1 MQAVYRRDRLS
12 SRRSVEE
19 IAEFTTQLRGFR
31 CSSGSRRENGRAMS
45 VFLLYVAS
53 TGDWSGR
60 LLATWAAT
68 AAHDADDQAIMTQ
81 KRFFACIP
89 RRLGAAAFT

>member
-1 MQAVYRRDRLS
+1 VF
-12 SRRSVEE
+12 
-19 IAEFTTQLRGFR
+19 IAH
-31 CSSGSRRENGRAMS
+31 
-45 VFLLYVAS
+45 
-53 TGDWSGR
+53 

-89 RRLGAAAFT
+89 RRLGAAAFLGRSEKI